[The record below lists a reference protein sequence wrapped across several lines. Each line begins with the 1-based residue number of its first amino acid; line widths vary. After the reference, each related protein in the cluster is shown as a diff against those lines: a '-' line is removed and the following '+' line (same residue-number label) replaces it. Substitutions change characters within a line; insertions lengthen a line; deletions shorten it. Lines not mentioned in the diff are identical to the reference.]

1 MAGSLTSTL
10 VVRLLD
16 QVTGPARG
24 VGKSLLGLS
33 KAANGASGGLGARL
47 GAAIERNNRA
57 LDQTRGRMIDAVGG
71 FYALKAAIGAP
82 LAAAGEFETALE
94 DIGQKADIP
103 QERLGALGERIKQ
116 IGRDTNQ
123 AAMDVAQAVDSLM
136 GRGASED
143 VALAAASPIS
153 KAAFAYRAATE
164 DLSAAAW
171 AAVDNLKVPADQ
183 IGTAIDAMAQA
194 GKDGAFELKDMAQYF
209 PALGAAY
216 QGLGQKG
223 TDAVAD
229 LAAALQ
235 IVRKGAGDSASA
247 ATNLGNVLQKIYAP
261 QTIKAFKE
269 AGVDLRKDMAK
280 AAKDG
285 QTPIEA
291 IANLTNKALG
301 GDLSKL
307 GDLFQ
312 DAQVQQGMRAL
323 IQNLDEYK
331 KVRADA
337 MKASGV
343 ADRDFIRRQKTAAG
357 ATKRFMASIENLK
370 ISIGNSLV
378 PAVNGL
384 LDIITPTLAG
394 IERWTSANPELAATA
409 VKAAG
414 ALVAFKVATTGL
426 SFVGLLGRGGALSML
441 SIGFNSIGRAAIG
454 ATQAARSAVAL
465 QTALAGMEGTKLTGL
480 QTIGTALKGMALA
493 VPGVSG
499 IGTAL
504 TAVGGALAAVSA
516 PVWLAIGAGVAAVA
530 AAGALLW
537 KYWDRISS
545 VMSGVGRAIG
555 EVLAPAIDAARPIL
569 YALAPIGDAIAAGWA
584 RAKEALSAFGE
595 WIGSF
600 FQREILSED
609 QKAQWENAGH
619 DAAIRMID
627 AIKSAF
633 SGLIAWASDIGSR
646 IGSAIADGAAA
657 AVASVKAK
665 VSGWIGLGGGES
677 ASSTPPTPANSNS
690 PAAAPS
696 GHRASGGNV
705 WSGGSFLV
713 GENEAEIFTPKSAGT
728 ITPVSQAGGG
738 LTVNFGD
745 IIVQG
750 VNDPAQVAKSISR
763 HLWNEFEREWLR
775 GLHIRSGA
783 YS

>member
-24 VGKSLLGLS
+24 VGKSLLGLN

-57 LDQTRGRMIDAVGG
+57 LDQTRGRMVDAIGG

-82 LAAAGEFETALE
+82 LSAAGDFETALE

-103 QERLGALGERIKQ
+103 QERLGALGERMKQ
-116 IGRDTNQ
+116 IGRETNQ

-223 TDAVAD
+223 TGAVAD

-247 ATNLGNVLQKIYAP
+247 ATNLGNVLQKVYAP
-261 QTIKAFKE
+261 QTVKAFKE
-269 AGVDLRKDMAK
+269 AGVDLRKEMAK
-280 AAKDG
+280 AAKEG

-291 IANLTNKALG
+291 IANITNKALG

-323 IQNLDEYK
+323 IQNMEEYRQ
-331 KVRADA
+331 VRADA

-370 ISIGNSLV
+370 ISIGTSLV
-378 PAVNGL
+378 PAVNSL
-384 LDIITPTLAG
+384 LDTITPTLAG
-394 IERWTSANPELAATA
+394 IERWTSANPELAAAA

-414 ALVAFKVATTGL
+414 ALIAFKVATTGL
-426 SFVGLLGRGGALSML
+426 TFVGLLGRGGALSML

-454 ATQAARSAVAL
+454 ATTAARAAVSL
-465 QTALAGMEGTKLTGL
+465 QTALGAMSGQKLTGL
-480 QTIGTALKGMALA
+480 QAMGTALRGMLFA
-493 VPGVSG
+493 VPGVSMISG
-499 IGTAL
+499 AL
-504 TAVGGALAAVSA
+504 TAIGGALATVSA
-516 PVWLAIGAGVAAVA
+516 PVWLAVGAAVAAVA
-530 AAGALLW
+530 GAGALLW
-537 KYWDRISS
+537 KYWDRVSS

-555 EVLAPAIDAARPIL
+555 EVLTPAIEVARPIL
-569 YALAPIGDAIAAGWA
+569 QALAPIGDAIAAGWG

-600 FQREILSED
+600 FQREVLSDE

-619 DAAIRMID
+619 DAAVRMID

-633 SGLIAWASDIGSR
+633 SGLVAWAADIGNR
-646 IGSAIADGAAA
+646 IGNAIADGASA
-657 AVASVKAK
+657 AVASVKAR
-665 VSGWIGLGGGES
+665 VSGWIGLGGDS
-677 ASSTPPTPANSNS
+677 PTATPPPAANTNAPS
-690 PAAAPS
+690 AAPS
-696 GHRASGGNV
+696 GHRATGGNV

-713 GENEAEIFTPKSAGT
+713 GENEAEIFTPRSAGT
-728 ITPVSQAGGG
+728 ITPVSKAGGG
-738 LTVNFGD
+738 MTFNFGD
-745 IIVQG
+745 IVVQG
-750 VNDPAQVAKSISR
+750 VNDPAEVAKSISR
-763 HLWNEFEREWLR
+763 HIFNEFEREWLR
-775 GLHIRSGA
+775 GLHISSGA
-783 YS
+783 RS